1 MINKQI
7 SKIQARHE
15 TVNQKFKENKV
26 IGERSKHT
34 VVQHGVYFRAVAN
47 LVQIPLE
54 TTEGNWDMRYD
65 VVL

>member
-47 LVQIPLE
+47 LVQIRLE
-54 TTEGNWDMRYD
+54 RLQKGIGI
-65 VVL
+65 